1 MRLDLIVLA
10 LAAVT
15 AACGGHGGTT
25 TSKTDPV
32 VGVWTL
38 ETYNGKPLPFT
49 GTPDGDAINQ
59 VTGGEMEF
67 NASSYTLGISI
78 IRTVGG
84 TQSFNQ
90 NYSEFGTYTR
100 TSEGLTL
107 KPFDAPGLP
116 SKAPT
121 VPATIS
127 GTTLSFVQDGRPLTF
142 VKR

>member
-1 MRLDLIVLA
+1 MRITLIVLA
-10 LAAVT
+10 LVAVT
-15 AACGGHGGTT
+15 ACGGHGGTT
-25 TSKTDPV
+25 ASKTDPV
-32 VGVWTL
+32 IGVWTL
-38 ETYNGKPLPFT
+38 QTYNGKPLPFT

-84 TQSFNQ
+84 TQAFNQ

-100 TSEGLTL
+100 TSEGLAL
-107 KPFDAPGLP
+107 KPFDAPSLP
-116 SKAPT
+116 SKLPT

-142 VKR
+142 MKR